1 MAKRGDLMKNKI
13 VKTIKLDGGFA
24 GDIHL
29 IETENGERCIRK
41 SYANNPSVDLN
52 AEWNALVFLHGK
64 GYSVP
69 KPLSKNTD
77 EMYMQYIENGV
88 LWDVYQTVDTA
99 TQHDLIEKFTKL
111 LHDLHVLDISR
122 ACPAVLPY
130 IENELSEIKN
140 ILEEKQLSNYLPAL
154 NKLELQSVNI
164 AEKLPCFIHRVY
176 HPWNVLTDIN
186 GKLYAVDLLLSQGD
200 FRFDVAWTYMLMSR
214 SDFSEFAEAFLLEYA
229 KFNPS
234 VYDDFDFYKSLANLR
249 WLANVSPFA
258 HGQSE
263 LECFRYWI
271 KQAEKFCNEY

>member
-1 MAKRGDLMKNKI
+1 MENKI

-29 IETENGERCIRK
+29 IETAETERCIRK

-52 AEWNALVFLHGK
+52 AEWNALVFLHNK

-69 KPLSKNTD
+69 KPLSKNAD

-88 LWDVYQTVDTA
+88 LWNIYQTADTA

-111 LHDLHVLDISR
+111 LYDLHVLDTSGYEN
-122 ACPAVLPY
+122 PY
-130 IENELSEIKN
+130 SGHFIENELSEIKN
-140 ILEEKQLSNYLPAL
+140 ILEEKQLRNYLPTL
-154 NKLELQSVNI
+154 NKLDLQSVNI
-164 AEKLPCFIHRVY
+164 AEKPLCFIHRDY
-176 HPWNVLTDIN
+176 HPWNVLTDSDR
-186 GKLYAVDLLLSQGD
+186 KLYAVDLLLSQGD

-214 SDFSEFAEAFLLEYA
+214 SDFQEFAETFLLEYA

-271 KQAEKFCNEY
+271 KQAEMFL